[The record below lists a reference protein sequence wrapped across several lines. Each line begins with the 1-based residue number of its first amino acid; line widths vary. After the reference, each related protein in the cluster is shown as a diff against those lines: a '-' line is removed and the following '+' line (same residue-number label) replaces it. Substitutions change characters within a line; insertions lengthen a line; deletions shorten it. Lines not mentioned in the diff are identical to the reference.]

1 MKHGFIKV
9 AAATPDIKVADVEY
23 NTREICRLIDETAAQ
38 KSKVTVFPELC
49 ITGYTCGDFICAGP
63 FSKGGKTGDPCDRR
77 AYRGK
82 DGLYFVGAPL
92 SVDGALY
99 NVAAAVSG
107 GKVLGFTTKTFLPNY
122 GEFYEMR
129 HFRPGPK
136 EAEEIFI

>member
-49 ITGYTCGDFICAGP
+49 VTGYTCGDLFAQDLLVKAAKQAIRVIAEH
-63 FSKGGKTGDPCDRR
+63 T
-77 AYRGK
+77 RGK

-107 GKVLGFTTKTFLPNY
+107 GIYDEDVPAKLWRIL
-122 GEFYEMR
+122 
-129 HFRPGPK
+129 
-136 EAEEIFI
+136 